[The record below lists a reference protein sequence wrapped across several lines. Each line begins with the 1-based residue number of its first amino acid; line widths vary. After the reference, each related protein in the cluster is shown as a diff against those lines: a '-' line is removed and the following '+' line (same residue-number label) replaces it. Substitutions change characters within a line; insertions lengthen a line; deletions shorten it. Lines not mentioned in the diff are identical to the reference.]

1 MITRHFA
8 IVHNVLADGYN
19 STSSGKMKSSLPTRQ
34 EYNEAL
40 IANSK
45 KDALIDVLAQA
56 ARSAEHYLCDE
67 NRAADDLLPVIEAL
81 QAAIQQAKDMGA
93 L

>member
-1 MITRHFA
+1 MKNQFA
-8 IVHNVLADGYN
+8 IIHNTLADSFN
-19 STSSGKMKSSLPTRQ
+19 STTAGKMKSSLPTRN
-34 EYNEAL
+34 EFNEAL
-40 IANSK
+40 IANGK
-45 KDALIDVLAQA
+45 KDSLIDVLAQA
-56 ARSAEHYLCDE
+56 AVSAEKYLCDE